1 MVRIVALVM
10 LGTLGLV
17 TSCLA
22 QDTDQLRGYLSA
34 RLGIAS
40 AIDTDVGGGLE
51 ATAHEQVVGVSVG
64 VNVNRHLGIELRGD
78 GWERNMQ
85 LGRTIGEFAIYT
97 AAPYLRLRYPVL
109 DGRLTPY
116 ALVGVGLGYTEFND
130 RKKPGFDVDVGGT
143 SWGVAGGVG
152 LGLEYFVAN
161 NIAIGAE
168 TKYVV
173 LRDQDVRFN
182 GRRQSLDLDTVLTTV
197 GIKFLFPEARR

>member
-182 GRRQSLDLDTVLTTV
+182 GRRQSLDLDTVLMTV

>member
-1 MVRIVALVM
+1 MVLVALVM

-40 AIDTDVGGGLE
+40 AIDTDVGGGLD
-51 ATAHEQVVGVSVG
+51 ATAHEQVLGVSVG
-64 VNVNRHLGIELRGD
+64 VNVNRHLGVELRGD

-97 AAPYLRLRYPVL
+97 VAPYLRLRYPVL
-109 DGRLTPY
+109 DARLTPY

-197 GIKFLFPEARR
+197 GIKLLFPEARR